1 MKNIWN
7 KYKREFVV
15 LIATIAMCVVFTAL
29 NKNFLNYSN
38 FITVLQQMVL
48 NGILAVGMMFTIIT
62 GGIDLSVGCTYAI
75 TGIVVASCTV
85 TYGMNPILAIIVG
98 ILIGAVL
105 GAFNGFLI
113 NKLKLQPFIA
123 TLGTMSLYR
132 GIAYVVTGGV
142 PVTNVPESYRNIF
155 NGELFAGVRSYI
167 VVMVV
172 VFVIAHIILSKMR
185 SGDYL
190 YAIGGNEEAAKLS
203 GVFTIITGG
212 IDLSVGC
219 TYAITGIVVASCT
232 VTYGMNPI
240 LAIIVGI
247 LIGAVLGAFNGF
259 LINKLKLQPFIA
271 TLGTMSL
278 YRGIAYVVT
287 GGVPVT
293 NVPESYRNIFN
304 GELFAGVRS
313 YIVVMVVVFVI
324 AHIILSKMRSGDY
337 LYAIGGNEEA
347 AKLSGVNVIKT
358 KYVAYIFCG
367 ICAAIAGMIMLASL
381 GSAEATAGQAYE
393 TNAIAAAAIG
403 GTRMAGGK
411 GTALG
416 TFFGALMLAVLK
428 VGMVVIN
435 VDSFW
440 QFVVTGIIIIVASY
454 FEFIQQDIKG
464 FVSRHKKTA

>member
-1 MKNIWN
+1 MKGIWN

-15 LIATIAMCVVFTAL
+15 LIATLAMCVVFTVL

-38 FITVLQQMVL
+38 FLTILQQMVL
-48 NGILAVGMMFTIIT
+48 NGVLAVGMMFTIIT

-85 TYGMNPILAIIVG
+85 NYGMNPFLAILVG
-98 ILIGAVL
+98 IVIGAVL

-113 NKLKLQPFIA
+113 NQLKLQPFIA

-142 PVTNVPESYRNIF
+142 PVTNVPTSYRDIF
-155 NGELFAGVRSYI
+155 NGIVFGGVRNYI
-167 VVMVV
+167 IVMVV
-172 VFVIAHIILSKMR
+172 VFVIAHILLSKMR

-190 YAIGGNEEAAKLS
+190 YA
-203 GVFTIITGG
+203 V
-212 IDLSVGC
+212 
-219 TYAITGIVVASCT
+219 
-232 VTYGMNPI
+232 
-240 LAIIVGI
+240 
-247 LIGAVLGAFNGF
+247 
-259 LINKLKLQPFIA
+259 
-271 TLGTMSL
+271 
-278 YRGIAYVVT
+278 
-287 GGVPVT
+287 
-293 NVPESYRNIFN
+293 
-304 GELFAGVRS
+304 
-313 YIVVMVVVFVI
+313 
-324 AHIILSKMRSGDY
+324 
-337 LYAIGGNEEA
+337 GGNEEA

-358 KYVAYIFCG
+358 KYIAYIFCG

-416 TFFGALMLAVLK
+416 TFIGALMLAVLK

-464 FVSRHKKTA
+464 FVARHKKAAN

>member
-1 MKNIWN
+1 MKGIWK

-15 LIATIAMCVVFTAL
+15 LIATLAMCVVFTVL

-38 FITVLQQMVL
+38 FLTILQQMVL
-48 NGILAVGMMFTIIT
+48 NGVLAVGMMFTIIT

-85 TYGMNPILAIIVG
+85 NYGMNPFLAILVG
-98 ILIGAVL
+98 IVIGAVL

-113 NKLKLQPFIA
+113 NQLKLQPFIA

-142 PVTNVPESYRNIF
+142 PVTNVPTSYRDIF
-155 NGELFAGVRSYI
+155 NGIVFGGVRSYI
-167 VVMVV
+167 IVMVV
-172 VFVIAHIILSKMR
+172 VFVIAHILLSKMR

-190 YAIGGNEEAAKLS
+190 YA
-203 GVFTIITGG
+203 V
-212 IDLSVGC
+212 
-219 TYAITGIVVASCT
+219 
-232 VTYGMNPI
+232 
-240 LAIIVGI
+240 
-247 LIGAVLGAFNGF
+247 
-259 LINKLKLQPFIA
+259 
-271 TLGTMSL
+271 
-278 YRGIAYVVT
+278 
-287 GGVPVT
+287 
-293 NVPESYRNIFN
+293 
-304 GELFAGVRS
+304 
-313 YIVVMVVVFVI
+313 
-324 AHIILSKMRSGDY
+324 
-337 LYAIGGNEEA
+337 GGNEEA

-358 KYVAYIFCG
+358 KYIAYIFCG

-416 TFFGALMLAVLK
+416 TFIGALMLAVLK

-464 FVSRHKKTA
+464 FVARHKKAAN

>member
-1 MKNIWN
+1 MKGIWN

-15 LIATIAMCVVFTAL
+15 LIATLAMCVVFTVL

-38 FITVLQQMVL
+38 FLTILQQMVL
-48 NGILAVGMMFTIIT
+48 NGVLAVGMMFTIIT

-85 TYGMNPILAIIVG
+85 NYGMNPFLAILVG
-98 ILIGAVL
+98 IVIGAVL

-113 NKLKLQPFIA
+113 NQLKLQPFIA

-142 PVTNVPESYRNIF
+142 PVTNVPTSYRDIF
-155 NGELFAGVRSYI
+155 NGIVFGGVRSYI
-167 VVMVV
+167 IVMVV
-172 VFVIAHIILSKMR
+172 VFVIAHILLSKMR

-190 YAIGGNEEAAKLS
+190 YA
-203 GVFTIITGG
+203 V
-212 IDLSVGC
+212 
-219 TYAITGIVVASCT
+219 
-232 VTYGMNPI
+232 
-240 LAIIVGI
+240 
-247 LIGAVLGAFNGF
+247 
-259 LINKLKLQPFIA
+259 
-271 TLGTMSL
+271 
-278 YRGIAYVVT
+278 
-287 GGVPVT
+287 
-293 NVPESYRNIFN
+293 
-304 GELFAGVRS
+304 
-313 YIVVMVVVFVI
+313 
-324 AHIILSKMRSGDY
+324 
-337 LYAIGGNEEA
+337 GGNEEA

-358 KYVAYIFCG
+358 KYIAYIFCG

-416 TFFGALMLAVLK
+416 TFIGALMLSVLK

>member
-1 MKNIWN
+1 MKGIWN

-15 LIATIAMCVVFTAL
+15 LIATLAMCVVFTVL

-38 FITVLQQMVL
+38 FLTVLQQMVL

-85 TYGMNPILAIIVG
+85 NYGMNPFLAILVG

-113 NKLKLQPFIA
+113 NQLKLQPFIA

-142 PVTNVPESYRNIF
+142 PVTNVPTSYRDIF
-155 NGELFAGVRSYI
+155 NGIVFGGVRSYI
-167 VVMVV
+167 IVMVV
-172 VFVIAHIILSKMR
+172 VFVIAHILLSKMR

-190 YAIGGNEEAAKLS
+190 YA
-203 GVFTIITGG
+203 V
-212 IDLSVGC
+212 
-219 TYAITGIVVASCT
+219 
-232 VTYGMNPI
+232 
-240 LAIIVGI
+240 
-247 LIGAVLGAFNGF
+247 
-259 LINKLKLQPFIA
+259 
-271 TLGTMSL
+271 
-278 YRGIAYVVT
+278 
-287 GGVPVT
+287 
-293 NVPESYRNIFN
+293 
-304 GELFAGVRS
+304 
-313 YIVVMVVVFVI
+313 
-324 AHIILSKMRSGDY
+324 
-337 LYAIGGNEEA
+337 GGNEEA

-358 KYVAYIFCG
+358 KYIAYIFCG

-416 TFFGALMLAVLK
+416 TFIGALMLAVLK

-454 FEFIQQDIKG
+454 FEFIQQDVAG
-464 FVSRHKKTA
+464 FISRHKKAEN

>member
-1 MKNIWN
+1 MKGIWN

-15 LIATIAMCVVFTAL
+15 LIATLAMCVVFTVL

-38 FITVLQQMVL
+38 FLTVLQQMVL

-85 TYGMNPILAIIVG
+85 NYGMNPFLAILVG

-113 NKLKLQPFIA
+113 NQLKLQPFIA

-142 PVTNVPESYRNIF
+142 PVTNVPTSYRDIF
-155 NGELFAGVRSYI
+155 NGIVFGGVRNYI
-167 VVMVV
+167 IVMVV
-172 VFVIAHIILSKMR
+172 VFVIAHILLSKMR

-190 YAIGGNEEAAKLS
+190 YA
-203 GVFTIITGG
+203 V
-212 IDLSVGC
+212 
-219 TYAITGIVVASCT
+219 
-232 VTYGMNPI
+232 
-240 LAIIVGI
+240 
-247 LIGAVLGAFNGF
+247 
-259 LINKLKLQPFIA
+259 
-271 TLGTMSL
+271 
-278 YRGIAYVVT
+278 
-287 GGVPVT
+287 
-293 NVPESYRNIFN
+293 
-304 GELFAGVRS
+304 
-313 YIVVMVVVFVI
+313 
-324 AHIILSKMRSGDY
+324 
-337 LYAIGGNEEA
+337 GGNEEA

-358 KYVAYIFCG
+358 KYIAYIFCG

-416 TFFGALMLAVLK
+416 TFIGALMLAVLK

-454 FEFIQQDIKG
+454 FEFIQQDICLLYT
-464 FVSRHKKTA
+464 SPSPRDS

>member
-1 MKNIWN
+1 M
-7 KYKREFVV
+7 
-15 LIATIAMCVVFTAL
+15 LIATLAMCVVFTVL

-38 FITVLQQMVL
+38 FLTILQQMVL
-48 NGILAVGMMFTIIT
+48 NGVLAVGMMFTIIT

-85 TYGMNPILAIIVG
+85 NYGMNPFLAILVG

-113 NKLKLQPFIA
+113 NQLKLQPFIA

-142 PVTNVPESYRNIF
+142 PVTNVPTSYRDIF
-155 NGELFAGVRSYI
+155 NGIVFGGVRSYI
-167 VVMVV
+167 IVMVV
-172 VFVIAHIILSKMR
+172 VFVIAHILLSKMR

-190 YAIGGNEEAAKLS
+190 YA
-203 GVFTIITGG
+203 V
-212 IDLSVGC
+212 
-219 TYAITGIVVASCT
+219 
-232 VTYGMNPI
+232 
-240 LAIIVGI
+240 
-247 LIGAVLGAFNGF
+247 
-259 LINKLKLQPFIA
+259 
-271 TLGTMSL
+271 
-278 YRGIAYVVT
+278 
-287 GGVPVT
+287 
-293 NVPESYRNIFN
+293 
-304 GELFAGVRS
+304 
-313 YIVVMVVVFVI
+313 
-324 AHIILSKMRSGDY
+324 
-337 LYAIGGNEEA
+337 GGNEEA

-358 KYVAYIFCG
+358 KYIAYIFCG

-416 TFFGALMLAVLK
+416 TFIGALMLAVLK

-464 FVSRHKKTA
+464 FVARHKKAAN

>member
-1 MKNIWN
+1 MKGIWN

-15 LIATIAMCVVFTAL
+15 LIATLAMCVVFTVL

-38 FITVLQQMVL
+38 FLTVLHQMVL

-85 TYGMNPILAIIVG
+85 NYGMNPFLAILVG

-113 NKLKLQPFIA
+113 NQLKLQPFIA

-142 PVTNVPESYRNIF
+142 PVTNVPTSYRDIF
-155 NGELFAGVRSYI
+155 NGIVFGGVRSYI
-167 VVMVV
+167 IVMVV
-172 VFVIAHIILSKMR
+172 VFVIAHILLSKMR

-190 YAIGGNEEAAKLS
+190 YA
-203 GVFTIITGG
+203 V
-212 IDLSVGC
+212 
-219 TYAITGIVVASCT
+219 
-232 VTYGMNPI
+232 
-240 LAIIVGI
+240 
-247 LIGAVLGAFNGF
+247 
-259 LINKLKLQPFIA
+259 
-271 TLGTMSL
+271 
-278 YRGIAYVVT
+278 
-287 GGVPVT
+287 
-293 NVPESYRNIFN
+293 
-304 GELFAGVRS
+304 
-313 YIVVMVVVFVI
+313 
-324 AHIILSKMRSGDY
+324 
-337 LYAIGGNEEA
+337 GGNEEA

-358 KYVAYIFCG
+358 KYIAYIFCG

-416 TFFGALMLAVLK
+416 TFIGALMLAVLK

-464 FVSRHKKTA
+464 FVARHKKAAN

>member
-1 MKNIWN
+1 MKGIWN

-15 LIATIAMCVVFTAL
+15 LIATLAMCVVFTVL

-38 FITVLQQMVL
+38 FLTILQQMVL
-48 NGILAVGMMFTIIT
+48 NDVLAVGMMFTIIT

-85 TYGMNPILAIIVG
+85 NYGMNPFLAILVG
-98 ILIGAVL
+98 IVIGAVL

-113 NKLKLQPFIA
+113 NQLKLQPFIA

-142 PVTNVPESYRNIF
+142 PVTNVPTSYRDIF
-155 NGELFAGVRSYI
+155 NGIVFGGVRSYI
-167 VVMVV
+167 IVMVV
-172 VFVIAHIILSKMR
+172 VFVIAHILLSKMR

-190 YAIGGNEEAAKLS
+190 YA
-203 GVFTIITGG
+203 V
-212 IDLSVGC
+212 
-219 TYAITGIVVASCT
+219 
-232 VTYGMNPI
+232 
-240 LAIIVGI
+240 
-247 LIGAVLGAFNGF
+247 
-259 LINKLKLQPFIA
+259 
-271 TLGTMSL
+271 
-278 YRGIAYVVT
+278 
-287 GGVPVT
+287 
-293 NVPESYRNIFN
+293 
-304 GELFAGVRS
+304 
-313 YIVVMVVVFVI
+313 
-324 AHIILSKMRSGDY
+324 
-337 LYAIGGNEEA
+337 GGNEEA

-358 KYVAYIFCG
+358 KYIAYIFCG

-416 TFFGALMLAVLK
+416 TFIGALMLAVLK

-464 FVSRHKKTA
+464 FVARHKKAAN

>member
-1 MKNIWN
+1 MKGIWN

-15 LIATIAMCVVFTAL
+15 LIATLAMCVVFTVL

-38 FITVLQQMVL
+38 FLTVLQQMVL

-85 TYGMNPILAIIVG
+85 NYGMNPFLAILVG

-113 NKLKLQPFIA
+113 NQLKLQPFIA

-142 PVTNVPESYRNIF
+142 PVTNVPTSYRDIF
-155 NGELFAGVRSYI
+155 NGIVFGGVRNYI
-167 VVMVV
+167 IVMVV
-172 VFVIAHIILSKMR
+172 VFVIAHILLSKMR

-190 YAIGGNEEAAKLS
+190 YA
-203 GVFTIITGG
+203 V
-212 IDLSVGC
+212 
-219 TYAITGIVVASCT
+219 
-232 VTYGMNPI
+232 
-240 LAIIVGI
+240 
-247 LIGAVLGAFNGF
+247 
-259 LINKLKLQPFIA
+259 
-271 TLGTMSL
+271 
-278 YRGIAYVVT
+278 
-287 GGVPVT
+287 
-293 NVPESYRNIFN
+293 
-304 GELFAGVRS
+304 
-313 YIVVMVVVFVI
+313 
-324 AHIILSKMRSGDY
+324 
-337 LYAIGGNEEA
+337 GGNEEA

-358 KYVAYIFCG
+358 KYIAYIFCG

-381 GSAEATAGQAYE
+381 GSAEATAGSGYE

-416 TFFGALMLAVLK
+416 TFIGALMLAVLK

-464 FVSRHKKTA
+464 FVARHKKAAN